1 MALKKAKLIYEG
13 KAKKL
18 YETED
23 PDRLIIEFTDEAAS
37 LDGKKKGVIRDKG
50 IVNNKMSE
58 YIFKFLESYHIPTHF
73 EETISDREMVVKR
86 LEMIPIE
93 VIVRNVATGSLC
105 TKYGCKDGEDLRY
118 PIIEFYLKNDELHDP
133 MMNEY
138 HAAAFGLASPEEM
151 KTIVRYATKVN
162 ALLKSFFIRRKVRLV
177 DFKLEF
183 GRFHGELMLGDEIS
197 PDTCRFWDLD
207 TGEELDKDRFRLD
220 MGKVEEAYQEMLRRV
235 LKL

>member
-1 MALKKAKLIYEG
+1 LKKAKLIYEG

-18 YETED
+18 YETDD
-23 PDRLIIEFTDEAAS
+23 PDRLIIEFKDEAAS
-37 LDGKKKGVIRDKG
+37 LDGRKKGVFKDKG

-58 YIFKFLESYHIPTHF
+58 YIFKYLESYHIPTHF
-73 EETISDREMVVKR
+73 EQTISDREMVVKR

-93 VIVRNVATGSLC
+93 VIVRNIATGSLC
-105 TKYGCKDGEDLRY
+105 TKYGCKEGEDLRY
-118 PIIEFYLKNDELHDP
+118 PIIELYLKNDELNDP

-138 HAAAFGLASPEEM
+138 HAAAFGLATPEEM
-151 KTIVRYATKVN
+151 QTIERYATKIN

-197 PDTCRFWDLD
+197 PDTCRFWDLE
-207 TGEELDKDRFRLD
+207 TGEELDKDRFRKDL
-220 MGKVEEAYQEMLRRV
+220 GKVEEAYKEMLRRV

>member
-1 MALKKAKLIYEG
+1 MKKAKLIYEG

-18 YETED
+18 YETDD
-23 PDRLIIEFTDEAAS
+23 PDRLIIEFKDEAAS
-37 LDGKKKGVIRDKG
+37 LDGRKKGVFKDKG

-58 YIFKFLESYHIPTHF
+58 YIFKYLESYHIPTHF
-73 EETISDREMVVKR
+73 EQTISDREMVVKR

-93 VIVRNVATGSLC
+93 VIVRNIATGSLC
-105 TKYGCKDGEDLRY
+105 TKYGCKEGEDLRY
-118 PIIEFYLKNDELHDP
+118 PIIELYLKNDELNDP

-138 HAAAFGLASPEEM
+138 HAAAFGLATPEEM
-151 KTIVRYATKVN
+151 QTIERYATKIN

-197 PDTCRFWDLD
+197 PDTCRFWDLE
-207 TGEELDKDRFRLD
+207 TGEELDKDRFRKDL
-220 MGKVEEAYQEMLRRV
+220 GKVEEAYKEMLRRV

>member
-1 MALKKAKLIYEG
+1 MKKAKLIYEG

-18 YETED
+18 YETDD
-23 PDRLIIEFTDEAAS
+23 PDRLIIEFKDEAAS
-37 LDGKKKGVIRDKG
+37 LDGKKKGVIKDKG

-73 EETISDREMVVKR
+73 ESTISDREMVVKR

-93 VIVRNVATGSLC
+93 VIVRNIATGSLC
-105 TKYGCKDGEDLRY
+105 TKYGCHDGEDLRY
-118 PIIEFYLKNDELHDP
+118 PIIEFYLKNDELNDP

-138 HAAAFGLASPEEM
+138 HAAAFGLATPEEM
-151 KTIVRYATKVN
+151 KSIVRYATKVN
-162 ALLKSFFIRRKVRLV
+162 AILKSFFIRRKVRLV

-183 GRFHGELMLGDEIS
+183 GRFHGNLLLGDEIS
-197 PDTCRFWDLD
+197 PDTCRFWDLE
-207 TGEELDKDRFRLD
+207 TGEELDKDRFRRDL
-220 MGKVEEAYQEMLRRV
+220 GKVEEAYQEMLRRV

>member
-1 MALKKAKLIYEG
+1 LKKSKLIYEG

-18 YETED
+18 YETDD

-138 HAAAFGLASPEEM
+138 HAAAFGLATPEEM
-151 KTIVRYATKVN
+151 KSIVRYATKVN

>member
-1 MALKKAKLIYEG
+1 MKKLKLIYEG

-18 YETED
+18 YETDD

-37 LDGKKKGVIRDKG
+37 LDGVKKGVIRGKG

-58 YIFKFLESYHIPTHF
+58 YLFKFLESYHIPTHY
-73 EETISDREMVVKR
+73 ESTISDREMVVKR
-86 LEMIPIE
+86 LQMIPIE

-138 HAAAFGLASPEEM
+138 HAAAFGLATPEEM

-183 GRFHGELMLGDEIS
+183 GRFHDELMLGDEIS
-197 PDTCRFWDLD
+197 PDTCRFWDLE

-220 MGKVEEAYQEMLRRV
+220 LGRVEEAYQEMLRRV

>member
-1 MALKKAKLIYEG
+1 MKKSKLIYEG

-18 YETED
+18 YETDD

-151 KTIVRYATKVN
+151 KSIVRYATKVN

>member
-1 MALKKAKLIYEG
+1 LKKSKLIYEG

-18 YETED
+18 YETDD

-151 KTIVRYATKVN
+151 KSIVRYATKVN